1 MIGTVNSVSRVIDK
15 IENYVKMPNTDKKLN
30 LKIIIENSVKY
41 RWIYE
46 ETFNKIKNDFKLAE
60 AYVN

>member
-46 ETFNKIKNDFKLAE
+46 ETVNKIKNDFKLAE